1 MFSRAVFIHNKIE
14 REVEII
20 LTPAASGPQC
30 IGFPAINL
38 THQTAPFSPR
48 MTYLGCYT
56 IITSNSCSTLRFPLG
71 VLHFIALHK
80 CIILYICH
88 YKFIQ
93 SNLTALKI
101 LRALPI
107 HLPPPSPLQPLIS
120 QLFPQFCVFH
130 TVMQLEA
137 YKYVAF
143 SDWLHSVRNMM

>member
-93 SNLTALKI
+93 SILTAIKI

-107 HLPPPSPLQPLIS
+107 HLPPPSPLATTHLSVVSTVLRFPYCHAVGSIQVCS
-120 QLFPQFCVFH
+120 LFR
-130 TVMQLEA
+130 LA
-137 YKYVAF
+137 
-143 SDWLHSVRNMM
+143 SLS